1 MPGELLGASGVAY
14 SDLRSLASASHI
26 RIALKD
32 DNLGLGA
39 KPDAAPNSSETTGL
53 DVFQDLLGRLNGRAT
68 TRVPRDRTQ
77 RSDLRS
83 SAYIEQRWGD
93 LRFVSG
99 GFLVGDTLKGFAK
112 GDQDALNDFQQT
124 RSHHLESGTLAEANI
139 EVQSDTSKRG
149 KHKERKTSGDNHS
162 VNEVSKQVDWRPS
175 GLQSRK
181 NLSMEPEGWSY
192 TTPRDMCDQLQ
203 TDKARRYAGRAER
216 KLKRQAKRD
225 ARHLSK
231 VRERSSIL
239 PSPDLIQLSGLD
251 VGELAVAPHPFPETN
266 ISSRVSHDLE
276 AGRLSVRHRYIQ
288 QKKMSVVDH
297 KALNEVFAV

>member
-39 KPDAAPNSSETTGL
+39 KPDAAPNGSETTGL
-53 DVFQDLLGRLNGRAT
+53 DVFQDLLGRLNGKGT
-68 TRVPRDRTQ
+68 TKVSKGRTQ

-93 LRFVSG
+93 LRFISG
-99 GFLVGDTLKGFAK
+99 GFLVGDTLRGLAK
-112 GDQDALNDFQQT
+112 GDQDPLNGFQQT
-124 RSHHLESGTLAEANI
+124 PSPHSESGTL
-139 EVQSDTSKRG
+139 EVQSDTSKRR
-149 KHKERKTSGDNHS
+149 KHKERKTSGDEHS
-162 VNEVSKQVDWRPS
+162 VNEASKEVDWRPTGS
-175 GLQSRK
+175 QSRK
-181 NLSMEPEGWSY
+181 NLSMEPEGRSY
-192 TTPRDMCDQLQ
+192 TTPRDMCDHLQ
-203 TDKARRYAGRAER
+203 MDKARRYAERTER

-231 VRERSSIL
+231 VREQSSIL
-239 PSPDLIQLSGLD
+239 PSRDLTQLPGLE
-251 VGELAVAPHPFPETN
+251 VGELAVTPHPFPETN

-288 QKKMSVVDH
+288 HKKMCMMDRKS
-297 KALNEVFAV
+297 LNEVCAV